1 VVALGIDRQL
11 EDDTEPRAA
20 DNGGSVS
27 LDLPDTPNAPT
38 RLPAAG
44 DRAGNQSP
52 AERFAEYEAKVE
64 AEYRREAVDRGCDRV
79 REIEETVVTPAM
91 RRIEAEDPD
100 RRLVG
105 LENRLK
111 GRERLAEKVTASLEE
126 QPDLELGD
134 AFAMVKDAI
143 RYTFQ
148 YAEEKYSAGIL
159 ADCARLD
166 AAGFE
171 RIDRRNTW
179 GHDHYKGINSR
190 WREPGS
196 GLIFEVQ
203 FHTQASFEAKQL
215 THRAYER
222 LRSPGT
228 PKAEQEAAA
237 RFQCEVSAKVPVPPG
252 TTEIPAYRYSLRG
265 THANKDHLLR
275 DRQ

>member
-1 VVALGIDRQL
+1 LGIDRHV
-11 EDDTEPRAA
+11 EDDTGPRAA
-20 DNGGSVS
+20 DSLGSVPP
-27 LDLPDTPNAPT
+27 DLPDIPNDPA

-44 DRAGNQSP
+44 DRAADQTP
-52 AERFAEYEAKVE
+52 AERFAEYKAKVE
-64 AEYRREAVDRGCDRV
+64 AEYRQEAVDRGCDRV
-79 REIEETVVTPAM
+79 REIEQTVVTPAM
-91 RRIEAEDPD
+91 LRIEAQDPD
-100 RRLVG
+100 RRLAG

-126 QPDLELGD
+126 QPDLALGD

-148 YAEEKYSAGIL
+148 YSEEKYSAAVH

-171 RIDRRNTW
+171 RFDRRNSW
-179 GHDHYKGINSR
+179 EHEEYKGINSR
-190 WREPGS
+190 WREPES

-203 FHTQASFEAKQL
+203 FHTHASFEAKQL
-215 THRAYER
+215 THPAYEK

-237 RFQCEVSAKVPVPPG
+237 RFQREVSAKVPVPPG
-252 TTEIPAYRYSLRG
+252 ATEIPDYRDSLRG
-265 THANKDHLLR
+265 AHANKDHILR